1 MRQQQ
6 QFHHQQQH
14 HHRGLLAFVSIPNS
28 SCHCPSTTT
37 SSITETKS
45 SPWKTMMMPAST
57 TSTQYSN
64 RLMHGMGKRRRRDS
78 SRIVPDIATSMVTT
92 SISTTAKTMM
102 TSNNVD
108 NISSIRKRGRD
119 GALALLFAAAAS
131 SEEGAVSAEGEDGAI
146 SGGKPDIMGGGVD
159 ISIEYCSACRWMLR
173 ASWIAMELLT
183 TFVKEDRL
191 AAVTLIPTGG
201 GGMQEEEGG
210 IFRVSA
216 NDAVLWDRKVM
227 GRFPESKEVK
237 QLVRDIVDPTK
248 DLGHSDVGAEK
259 NIVVGEG
266 DCIECKESEADEK
279 NEEGKVQED
288 TEQSPPLR
296 QQQQQSILAAPSSL
310 PPLPSII
317 SNNQRQYRISIEYS
331 TGGGSIDSPD
341 NGLYRAAYYANEL
354 LSMVY
359 ERNAWWKKRRQSQLE
374 LDDDADNSD
383 DNNDAIPIAVDSVS
397 FIPVR
402 LDGDLSV
409 SIALEA
415 KQSNFHPT
423 LFFNVLTVALFAL
436 YEKRVKL
443 NDQILLEQSSSQDD
457 KVPTTTNIGDMADGR
472 HLRTLVRNAI
482 QSLSRSSS
490 DADDDTGDNNNSNDG
505 IVAIDMMDDDAAEQ
519 ARKYFG
525 VF

>member
-1 MRQQQ
+1 
-6 QFHHQQQH
+6 
-14 HHRGLLAFVSIPNS
+14 
-28 SCHCPSTTT
+28 
-37 SSITETKS
+37 
-45 SPWKTMMMPAST
+45 MMIPAS

-64 RLMHGMGKRRRRDS
+64 CLMHGMGRRGGINS
-78 SRIVPDIATSMVTT
+78 SVA
-92 SISTTAKTMM
+92 
-102 TSNNVD
+102 
-108 NISSIRKRGRD
+108 
-119 GALALLFAAAAS
+119 FAAAMTSA
-131 SEEGAVSAEGEDGAI
+131 EGAESAEGEGAASS
-146 SGGKPDIMGGGVD
+146 SGGGNGVAGKVD
-159 ISIEYCSACRWMLR
+159 IFFEYCSACRWMLR

-191 AAVTLIPTGG
+191 ASVTLIPTGG

-216 NDAVLWDRKVM
+216 NDAVLWDRKVI

-266 DCIECKESEADEK
+266 DCIECKESEAIEK
-279 NEEGKVQED
+279 NEEGKVQAD
-288 TEQSPPLR
+288 KEQSPPLR
-296 QQQQQSILAAPSSL
+296 QQQQSILAAPSSL

-317 SNNQRQYRISIEYS
+317 SNNQQQYRISIEYS
-331 TGGGSIDSPD
+331 TGGGCIDSPD

-402 LDGDLSV
+402 LDGDLLV
-409 SIALEA
+409 SIASQA

-443 NDQILLEQSSSQDD
+443 NDQILLEQSSSKDD
-457 KVPTTTNIGDMADGR
+457 KVPTTTNIGDMVDGR